1 MIINNLFFN
10 KYKNNKNNK
19 NKINYNKEKK
29 TKFNKSINEM
39 LIINLCTTLI

>member
-10 KYKNNKNNK
+10 KYKNNKNK

-29 TKFNKSINEM
+29 QNLTKALMK
-39 LIINLCTTLI
+39 C

>member
-10 KYKNNKNNK
+10 KYKNNKNK

-29 TKFNKSINEM
+29 QNLTKAFMK
-39 LIINLCTTLI
+39 C

>member
-10 KYKNNKNNK
+10 KYKNKKNNK

-29 TKFNKSINEM
+29 QNLTKALMK
-39 LIINLCTTLI
+39 C

>member
-29 TKFNKSINEM
+29 QNLTKALMK
-39 LIINLCTTLI
+39 C

>member
-29 TKFNKSINEM
+29 QNLTK
-39 LIINLCTTLI
+39 TLMKC